1 MSEIENI
8 ENSDTVPLN
17 LELDIGQVLL
27 DLEFVELM
35 DLELVELVELV
46 EPVEPVEPV
55 VAGMFVD
62 GRTAHPMPVVPV
74 ISSTLFSDWDG
85 EEPEEPEEPGEAD
98 WILPISPLAAP
109 AAPEYTGYPDPD
121 LNTLAFYPRHVP
133 HMFVNVSRSHW
144 DEMKVGDHVCSIC
157 FEKFDETVTE
167 LNCTHGAA
175 GKHFFC
181 QGCANT
187 WWQTC
192 LAGNH
197 VPSCACCRTATA
209 SAVTWVKPRKRNG
222 SELESSLESES
233 KRPRVV
239 V

>member
-1 MSEIENI
+1 
-8 ENSDTVPLN
+8 
-17 LELDIGQVLL
+17 
-27 DLEFVELM
+27 M

-55 VAGMFVD
+55 VGMFVD
-62 GRTAHPMPVVPV
+62 GRTAHPMPVVTVPVPV
-74 ISSTLFSDWDG
+74 ISPTLFSDWEG
-85 EEPEEPEEPGEAD
+85 EYVSEAELEAELD
-98 WILPISPLAAP
+98 AEWIAP
-109 AAPEYTGYPDPD
+109 AAPAGYPDPDPD

-167 LNCTHGAA
+167 LNCTHGAD

-222 SELESSLESES
+222 SELESKSES

>member
-35 DLELVELVELV
+35 DLELVDLV

-62 GRTAHPMPVVPV
+62 GRTAHPMPVVTVPV

-85 EEPEEPEEPGEAD
+85 EEPGEPDGEAD
-98 WILPISPLAAP
+98 WIAPLAPLAY
-109 AAPEYTGYPDPD
+109 PEPD

-222 SELESSLESES
+222 SELESES

>member
-1 MSEIENI
+1 VNFAAKLFYFFFQKMSENFENF
-8 ENSDTVPLN
+8 ETAPLN
-17 LELDIGQVLL
+17 LELNLEL
-27 DLEFVELM
+27 DLMESIFLHDERHLAELM
-35 DLELVELVELV
+35 DLELVELVE
-46 EPVEPVEPV
+46 PVL
-55 VAGMFVD
+55 AGMFVD
-62 GRTAHPMPVVPV
+62 GRTVHPVPVVTVTVPVPV
-74 ISSTLFSDWDG
+74 ISPTLFSDWEG
-85 EEPEEPEEPGEAD
+85 EYVSEAELD
-98 WILPISPLAAP
+98 AEWIAP
-109 AAPEYTGYPDPD
+109 AGYPDPD
-121 LNTLAFYPRHVP
+121 LNTLAFYPRQVP

-167 LNCTHGAA
+167 LNCTHGAD

-222 SELESSLESES
+222 SELESKSES

>member
-35 DLELVELVELV
+35 DLELVELVEPV
-46 EPVEPVEPV
+46 EPVELVEPVEPV

-62 GRTAHPMPVVPV
+62 GRTAHPMPVVTVPV
-74 ISSTLFSDWDG
+74 ISSTLFSDWEG
-85 EEPEEPEEPGEAD
+85 EYMSEAELD
-98 WILPISPLAAP
+98 AEWIAP
-109 AAPEYTGYPDPD
+109 AAPLVYPEPSGEPD

-197 VPSCACCRTATA
+197 MPSCACCRTATA

-222 SELESSLESES
+222 SELESESES